1 MLKQSFIRLASTD
14 VEYRP
19 FAEVPALLETP
30 NVPGNVTVL
39 HPGEYNRSDA
49 IDLKPGD
56 AVKTG
61 QKLALFPESVAY
73 VVSPVTGT
81 VAGIEPFAGD
91 FGRRYAAVTI
101 EVSDEEEPDNQFTE
115 AAASP
120 SLEAAKNF
128 LGCVPG
134 MPDLSVFGDPD
145 HPIDVLIVSGADSD
159 LMVDTNKYV
168 ITAETAEV
176 EHGLHLLREIT
187 GVDRIVVALPS
198 DIVQGIGSL
207 EAEVF
212 GVSPA
217 YPSAN
222 PRMIANAVL
231 GEPIPAGRTLAE
243 AGVAMMSAE
252 TVANIGKAFESG
264 SIPTKKAIT
273 LIRKDGSKT
282 MVSVK
287 LGTPMGRILRDY
299 GESLGEGDRLILGG
313 PMTGS
318 AVFSDTYPIQADT
331 DAIMVQDSQAVS
343 FVSDYPCI
351 NCGECIRIC
360 PTKVQVSMLV
370 RFLEAGQYED
380 AADLYDLYS
389 CVDCGLCSFVCVSK
403 IPIFQYIRLAKYE
416 LSRLQAA
423 EAEEAENV

>member
-19 FAEVPALLETP
+19 FAEVPALVETP
-30 NVPGNVTVL
+30 EVPGNVTLL
-39 HPGEYNRSDA
+39 HPGEFNRTDA
-49 IDLKPGD
+49 IDIKPGD

-61 QKLALFPESVAY
+61 QKLALFPESGAY

-91 FGRRYAAVTI
+91 FGGKYAAVTI
-101 EVSDEEEPDNQFTE
+101 EVADEEDADDQFTE
-115 AAASP
+115 LAAVP
-120 SLEAAKNF
+120 SLEVAKNF
-128 LGCVPG
+128 LGSVPG
-134 MPDLSVFGDPD
+134 MPDLSMFGDPD

-168 ITAETAEV
+168 VTAETPEV

-187 GVDRIVVALPS
+187 GVSRIVVALPS

-207 EAEVF
+207 KAEVF

-231 GEPIPAGRTLAE
+231 GEPIPAGKTLTE
-243 AGVAMMSAE
+243 AGVAMLSAE
-252 TVANIGKAFESG
+252 AVANIGKAFQTGRIS
-264 SIPTKKAIT
+264 TMKTIT
-273 LIRKDGSKT
+273 LIRKDGRKT
-282 MVSVK
+282 LISVK
-287 LGTPMGRILRDY
+287 IGTPVGRILRDY

-318 AVFSDTYPIQADT
+318 AIFSDTYPIQADT
-331 DAIMVQDSQAVS
+331 DAIMVQDSQDVS

>member
-1 MLKQSFIRLASTD
+1 MLKQSFIRLASTS

-19 FAEVPALLETP
+19 FAEVPALMETP
-30 NVPGNVTVL
+30 DMPGNVTLL
-39 HPGEYNRSDA
+39 HPGEYHRTDA
-49 IDLKPGD
+49 IDMKPGD

-61 QKLALFPESVAY
+61 QKLALFPESEAY

-91 FGRRYAAVTI
+91 FGRKYAAVTI
-101 EVSDEEEPDNQFTE
+101 EVSDEEETDNQFGE
-115 AAASP
+115 LAAGP
-120 SLEAAKNF
+120 NLDTAKQF
-128 LGCVPG
+128 LGGVPG
-134 MPDLSVFGDPD
+134 LPDLSVFGDPD
-145 HPIDVLIVSGADSD
+145 NPIDVLIISGADSD

-168 ITAETAEV
+168 VTAETAAV

-207 EAEVF
+207 KAEVF
-212 GVSPA
+212 GVSPV

-231 GEPIPAGRTLAE
+231 GEPIPAGRTLTE

-252 TVANIGKAFESG
+252 AAANIAKAFQSG
-264 SIPTKKAIT
+264 SIPTMKTIT
-273 LIRKDGSKT
+273 LIRKDGRKT
-282 MVSVK
+282 LISVK
-287 LGTPMGRILRDY
+287 IGTPVGRILRDY
-299 GESLGEGDRLILGG
+299 GESLSEGDRLILGG

-318 AVFSDTYPIQADT
+318 AIFSDTYPIQADT

-360 PTKVQVSMLV
+360 PTRIQVSMLV

-416 LSRLQAA
+416 LSRLQAI

>member
-1 MLKQSFIRLASTD
+1 MLKQSFIRLASTS

-30 NVPGNVTVL
+30 DVPGNVTLL
-39 HPGEYNRSDA
+39 HPGEYNRTDA
-49 IDLKPGD
+49 IDMKPGD

-61 QKLALFPESVAY
+61 QKLSLFPESGAY
-73 VVSPVTGT
+73 VISPVTGT
-81 VAGIEPFAGD
+81 VTGIEPFAGD
-91 FGRRYAAVTI
+91 FGRKYAAVTI
-101 EVSDEEEPDNQFTE
+101 EVADEAEADNQFGE
-115 AAASP
+115 LAAAP
-120 SLEAAKNF
+120 SLNVARDF
-128 LGCVPG
+128 LGRVPG
-134 MPDLSVFGDPD
+134 MPDFSVFGDPD
-145 HPIDVLIVSGADSD
+145 QPIDVLIVSGADAD

-168 ITAETAEV
+168 VTAETAEV
-176 EHGLHLLREIT
+176 EHGIHLLRELT

-207 EAEVF
+207 KAEVF

-231 GEPIPAGRTLAE
+231 GEPIPAGRTLTE

-252 TVANIGKAFESG
+252 AVASIGKAFQSG
-264 SIPTKKAIT
+264 SIPTMKTIT

-282 MVSVK
+282 LVSVK
-287 LGTPMGRILRDY
+287 LGTPVGRILRDY
-299 GESLGEGDRLILGG
+299 GERLEEGDRLILGG

-318 AVFSDTYPIQADT
+318 AIFSETYPVQADT
-331 DAIMVQDSQAVS
+331 DAIMVQDSQSVAY
-343 FVSDYPCI
+343 VSDYPCI

-423 EAEEAENV
+423 EAEEAENA

>member
-1 MLKQSFIRLASTD
+1 MLKQSFIRLASTN

-19 FAEVPALLETP
+19 FAEVPALVETP
-30 NVPGNVTVL
+30 EMPGNVTLL
-39 HPGEYNRSDA
+39 HPGEYNRTDA
-49 IDLKPGD
+49 IDIKPGD

-61 QKLALFPESVAY
+61 QKLALFPESGAY

-91 FGRRYAAVTI
+91 FGRKYAAVTI
-101 EVSDEEEPDNQFTE
+101 EVADEEDADDQFTE
-115 AAASP
+115 LAAVP
-120 SLEAAKNF
+120 SLDIAKDF

-134 MPDLSVFGDPD
+134 MPNLSVFGDSD
-145 HPIDVLIVSGADSD
+145 RPIEILIVSGADPD
-159 LMVDTNKYV
+159 LLVDTNKYV
-168 ITAETAEV
+168 VTAKTADV

-207 EAEVF
+207 KAEVF
-212 GVSPA
+212 GVSPV
-217 YPSAN
+217 YPSAT
-222 PRMIANAVL
+222 PRLIANAVL
-231 GEPIPAGRTLAE
+231 GEPIPAGRTLTE

-252 TVANIGKAFESG
+252 AVASIAKAFQTG
-264 SIPTKKAIT
+264 RIPTMKTMT
-273 LIRKDGSKT
+273 LIRKDGRKSLI
-282 MVSVK
+282 SVK
-287 LGTPMGRILRDY
+287 IGTPVGRVLRDY
-299 GESLGEGDRLILGG
+299 GESLSEGDRLILGG

-318 AVFSDTYPIQADT
+318 AIFSDTYPIQADT
-331 DAIMVQDSQAVS
+331 DAIMVQDSQEVS
-343 FVSDYPCI
+343 RVSDYPCI
-351 NCGECIRIC
+351 NCGDCIRIC
-360 PTKVQVSMLV
+360 PTRIQVSMLV

-423 EAEEAENV
+423 EAEETENV